1 MSKILIFLFSL
12 QPLISCAYV
21 CALLLS
27 SYKVTEGI
35 SYLCVVGMAMHYL
48 IMGLKETLKS

>member
-1 MSKILIFLFSL
+1 MSKILLFLFGL

-21 CALLLS
+21 CVVLFN
-27 SYKVTEGI
+27 SYKITEGI
-35 SYLCVVGMAMHYL
+35 SYLCVVGMATHYL